1 MLDQVLRISV
11 ALFVIMDPF
20 GSIPLFLLAT
30 KEAKEADKAAT
41 YAVGV
46 AAAVLFFFLFLGNPL
61 FQALGIEL
69 TSLRIGGG
77 IVLAVLA
84 MELVLGRGFTKMI
97 PKGSPALSLIGT
109 PMLTG
114 PGVIASTMIFVQS
127 YGYLPTLLASIPVL
141 ISSWIVLRLSLYIH
155 RAIGRDGIEIISRI
169 MGLLLMT
176 IAVNLVMQGIKMT
189 LS

>member
-1 MLDQVLRISV
+1 MLAQVLRISV

-30 KEAKEADKAAT
+30 KEAKKADKAAT

-69 TSLRIGGG
+69 TSLRMGGG

-84 MELVLGRGFTKMI
+84 MELILGRGFTKMI
-97 PKGSPALSLIGT
+97 PKGSPALLDRYSH
-109 PMLTG
+109 
-114 PGVIASTMIFVQS
+114 AHRSRR
-127 YGYLPTLLASIPVL
+127 Y
-141 ISSWIVLRLSLYIH
+141 SLYHDLRSKLWVSAHSAGIH
-155 RAIGRDGIEIISRI
+155 TRA
-169 MGLLLMT
+169 
-176 IAVNLVMQGIKMT
+176 NLELDCPAPLALHPPSGG
-189 LS
+189 